1 MRKIT
6 GFVLFVVGIVVGA
19 VMQGGLPRSHAAE
32 PSPEQ
37 THAVYEIDRATVW
50 VHSGSRISKVIKYT
64 TTAPE
69 ALVETELV
77 VKSEKQPENK

>member
-1 MRKIT
+1 MSRDP
-6 GFVLFVVGIVVGA
+6 A
-19 VMQGGLPRSHAAE
+19 
-32 PSPEQ
+32 
-37 THAVYEIDRATVW
+37 EIDRATVW